1 MINDPANTQGYMNTI
16 QNVSFINGSISNI
29 IRAFND
35 ANVIIINAQYIYG
48 DPEIIE
54 QRIGVVV

>member
-1 MINDPANTQGYMNTI
+1 MDNDTLQLLSCIEGIDIADEG
-16 QNVSFINGSISNI
+16 ISNI
-29 IRAFND
+29 IKAFND
-35 ANVIIINAQYIYG
+35 ANVIIVNAQYIYG